1 MYLEGR
7 KSKAG
12 VTILSRSA
20 ARGARL
26 LTRAAGAGKFT
37 AVFRLAVCF
46 DFGEGVK
53 RNPST
58 AAALYRRAA
67 RGGIADAATN
77 LAVSYRERGN
87 WRLAERW
94 FRKAARLGETDA
106 LMELDR
112 MALERRWTR
121 VKMKPLLTQLKKLAS
136 SEADPEASAILLRL
150 QQVYPRG
157 SRAVR

>member
-1 MYLEGR
+1 MSKGVLSTADQRWAKYFEALRLRARNRDPVAEEALGAWYLEGR
-7 KSKAG
+7 KAKAG

-26 LTRAAGAGKFT
+26 LTRAAAAGNVT

-67 RGGIADAATN
+67 RGGH
-77 LAVSYRERGN
+77 RRCGN
-87 WRLAERW
+87 QS
-94 FRKAARLGETDA
+94 GS
-106 LMELDR
+106 
-112 MALERRWTR
+112 
-121 VKMKPLLTQLKKLAS
+121 QLS
-136 SEADPEASAILLRL
+136 
-150 QQVYPRG
+150 
-157 SRAVR
+157 